1 MFDLIREDFEV
12 YGRRI
17 SRQGLWVMVVYRFGR
32 WVRVVKPAP
41 LRVVLS
47 TVYRGM
53 KLLSQV
59 LTGIDL
65 PCEATVGRR
74 FKIENFG
81 VVISPAA
88 VFGDDVI
95 VREGVSVELR
105 RTGERGAPV
114 VGDRVDIGSGAK
126 LLGPIMIGDDVTIGA
141 NAVVIRDVP
150 SNSIAV
156 GIPARARPRLKTFEE
171 IAALTFDYG
180 RPAATPHAR
189 PS

>member
-32 WVRVVKPAP
+32 WVYSIQPAL
-41 LRVVLS
+41 LRMILATFYS
-47 TVYRGM
+47 CL

-81 VVISPAA
+81 GIVICPAA
-88 VFGDDVI
+88 VFGDDAI
-95 VREGVSVELR
+95 VRQGVTVDLR
-105 RTGERGAPV
+105 RTGERGAPII
-114 VGDRVDIGSGAK
+114 GNRVDIGAGAK
-126 LLGPIMIGDDVTIGA
+126 ILGPIVIGDDVMIGA
-141 NAVVIRDVP
+141 NAVVIRDIP

-156 GIPARARPRLKTFEE
+156 GIPARTRPRSSSFEE
-171 IAALTFDYG
+171 VGALTFDYG
-180 RPAATPHAR
+180 RH
-189 PS
+189 